1 LTVYWLNKDYGVT
14 VRTPEH
20 WSLDETKR

>member
-1 LTVYWLNKDYGVT
+1 LNKDYGVT

-20 WSLDETKR
+20 WSLDGTER